1 MLDAFAASAAG
12 LYALSESYLY
22 TVEALEAYLARL
34 APGGYLALT
43 RWIKLPPRDTLKLF
57 ATAVAALER
66 RAVASPEKCLVLI
79 RGWQTSTLLVKNGD
93 FSDAEIA
100 SLRAFCSARAFDV
113 AWYPGMPAAEANRRN
128 VLQAPLFHRGAAALL
143 GPQRTAFLSD
153 YKFNLRPATDDRP
166 YFFNFFKWRTL
177 PEITRLRGQGGLPL
191 LEAGYLV
198 LVATLLQ
205 ALLVSVIL
213 ILAPMVLWN
222 RREPAEATDFS
233 RPRVLVYFLATGLAF
248 LFMEIA
254 FIQKFILFLS
264 HPLYATAA
272 VLSAFLVFAGL
283 GSGFSERLG
292 QGERAQAAVGRAVA
306 AIAVLGAAYL
316 LVLGPVFKPLM
327 SLPGA
332 LRVVIAVALIA
343 PLAFAMG
350 MPFPLAL
357 GRLGESAPALI
368 PWAWAVN
375 GCASVLS
382 AVLATLLAIHLGFT
396 LVVVLALFLY
406 GIAWASFP
414 KG

>member
-1 MLDAFAASAAG
+1 
-12 LYALSESYLY
+12 
-22 TVEALEAYLARL
+22 
-34 APGGYLALT
+34 
-43 RWIKLPPRDTLKLF
+43 
-57 ATAVAALER
+57 
-66 RAVASPEKCLVLI
+66 
-79 RGWQTSTLLVKNGD
+79 
-93 FSDAEIA
+93 
-100 SLRAFCSARAFDV
+100 
-113 AWYPGMPAAEANRRN
+113 
-128 VLQAPLFHRGAAALL
+128 
-143 GPQRTAFLSD
+143 
-153 YKFNLRPATDDRP
+153 
-166 YFFNFFKWRTL
+166 
-177 PEITRLRGQGGLPL
+177 
-191 LEAGYLV
+191 
-198 LVATLLQ
+198 
-205 ALLVSVIL
+205 
-213 ILAPMVLWN
+213 
-222 RREPAEATDFS
+222 
-233 RPRVLVYFLATGLAF
+233 
-248 LFMEIA
+248 
-254 FIQKFILFLS
+254 
-264 HPLYATAA
+264 

-292 QGERAQAAVGRAVA
+292 KGERAQAAVSRAVA

-382 AVLATLLAIHLGFT
+382 AVLATLLAIHLGFS
-396 LVVVLALFLY
+396 LVVVLALGLY